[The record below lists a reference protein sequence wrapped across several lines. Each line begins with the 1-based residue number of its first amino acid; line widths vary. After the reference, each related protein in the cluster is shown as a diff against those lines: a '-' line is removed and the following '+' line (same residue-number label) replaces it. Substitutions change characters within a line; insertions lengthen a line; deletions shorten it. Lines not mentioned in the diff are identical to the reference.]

1 MIGPRLLESEEEAA
15 RMGPLEYK
23 NISGGIVDVDS
34 TGRRLVMNW
43 SAMGVEDSDG
53 DVIDFGAY
61 KKTIKEKGPQGADLI
76 YHITDH
82 WASVDKI
89 VGKLQELGEVDNH
102 LRAVSIASK
111 TRHGDDVL
119 QLYLDGIIKQHSVG
133 FIPTRSEDKKSYRLI
148 KEINLF
154 EGSSVLWGANSD
166 TGTVAVGKSL
176 VTLKQCEDELD
187 LLLKAMRNGKYSDET
202 FGLLELRIK
211 QIQKAYQDLI
221 PAPEQS
227 TREQTPEKS
236 TSDSEDMQKEI
247 VSVIK
252 NGFKWQSN

>member
-1 MIGPRLLESEEEAA
+1 MGLLT
-15 RMGPLEYK
+15 YK
-23 NISGGIVDVDS
+23 DISGGIVDVDT

-61 KKTIKEKGPQGADLI
+61 RKTIKEKGPEGADLI

-82 WASVDKI
+82 WASIDRI
-89 VGKLQELGEVDNH
+89 VGKVQELSEVDKH
-102 LRAVSIASK
+102 LRAVSIAS
-111 TRHGDDVL
+111 TTTHGNDVF
-119 QLYLDGIIKQHSVG
+119 QLYQDGIIKQHSVG
-133 FIPTRSEDKKSYRLI
+133 FISTRSEDKKKYRLI

-166 TGTVAVGKSL
+166 TGTVTVGKSL
-176 VTLKQCEDELD
+176 MTEKECEDELN
-187 LLLKAMRNGKYSDET
+187 LLVKAFRNGKYSDDT

-211 QIQKAYQDLI
+211 QIQKAYHDLI

-227 TREQTPEKS
+227 TQGQPPEQSTAEKGLTINS
-236 TSDSEDMQKEI
+236 FARLK
-247 VSVIK
+247 
-252 NGFKWQSN
+252 